1 MRSSATHT
9 VVTQPE
15 RGIAPVD
22 SAALA
27 RRIVDIQVEKNADDI
42 ILLDIRRLSVI
53 ADYFVICSADTD
65 RQVQAISR
73 AVIEGLEAEGTSP
86 LHIEGLTDSP
96 SWVLLDYGD
105 VVAHIFRTSERE
117 YYRLERVWSDAPT
130 ILRIQ

>member
-1 MRSSATHT
+1 MTHT

-15 RGIAPVD
+15 RSIVSTD

-27 RRIVDIQVEKNADDI
+27 RRIVDIQAEKNAEDI
-42 ILLDIRRLSVI
+42 VLLDIRRLSVI

-73 AVIEGLEAEGTSP
+73 AIIEGLEAEGASP
-86 LHIEGLTDSP
+86 LHVEGLTDSP

-105 VVAHIFRTSERE
+105 VIAHIFRTPERE
-117 YYRLERVWSDAPT
+117 YYRLERLWSDAPAV
-130 ILRIQ
+130 LRIQ